1 MTSLLLDTCAAI
13 WVAER
18 EDISD
23 QAIDALNEAVDRD
36 EPVYVSMIS
45 SWEIGLLVARGRLP
59 LSMDPLA
66 WFERL
71 LDIPG
76 MRLADISPRVLIR
89 SSFLPGRPP
98 KDPMDRIILATARE
112 GGYRL
117 MTRDRHL
124 LAYAQ
129 DGHVQAIAC

>member
-1 MTSLLLDTCAAI
+1 VTSLLLDTCAAI
-13 WVAER
+13 WVAEK
-18 EDISD
+18 EVISE

-71 LDIPG
+71 LDTPG
-76 MRLADISPRVLIR
+76 VRLADISPRILVG

-117 MTRDRHL
+117 VTRDKHL
-124 LAYAQ
+124 LAYAE

>member
-13 WVAER
+13 WLAE
-18 EDISD
+18 E
-23 QAIDALNEAVDRD
+23 QAVSEEAMDALNEAMENGD
-36 EPVYVSMIS
+36 PVYVSMIS

-71 LDIPG
+71 LETPG
-76 MRLADISPRVLIR
+76 VRLAEISPRILVG

-112 GGYRL
+112 AGYRL
-117 MTRDRHL
+117 ITRDRHL
-124 LAYAQ
+124 LSYA
-129 DGHVQAIAC
+129 DEGHVMALAC

>member
-13 WVAER
+13 WVAEK
-18 EDISD
+18 EVISE
-23 QAIDALNEAVDRD
+23 QAVDALNGAVDKD
-36 EPVYVSMIS
+36 EPVYVSMIT

-71 LDIPG
+71 LDTPG
-76 MRLADISPRVLIR
+76 VRLADISPRILVG

-98 KDPMDRIILATARE
+98 NDPMDRIILATARE

-117 MTRDRHL
+117 MTRDKHL
-124 LAYAQ
+124 LAYAHE
-129 DGHVQAIAC
+129 GHIQAVAC